1 MKTKYF
7 IFNLMFGSYES
18 AVHIFKGETI
28 DEIVKN
34 NEELQDCKIKNFNY
48 NPETDIDKF
57 SYLNNHNNILFKPET
72 VDFRDGSYK
81 SHSVFNNDYETL
93 VKNNPN
99 CNNGYNKGVSGKLF
113 LETNEEFYDW
123 VEIYGDFPENYKFS
137 DGHSG

>member
-18 AVHIFKGETI
+18 AVYIFKGETI
-28 DEIVKN
+28 QEIVDN
-34 NEELQDCKIKNFNY
+34 NEELQDCKIKDFNY
-48 NPETDIDKF
+48 NPKNDIDKF
-57 SYLNNHNNILFKPET
+57 SYLNTFDNLLFKNET
-72 VDFRDGSYK
+72 VDFRNKNYK
-81 SHSVFNNDYETL
+81 NHEVFINDYETL
-93 VKNNPN
+93 LLHSK
-99 CNNGYNKGVSGKLF
+99 YRTQGVSGELF

>member
-34 NEELQDCKIKNFNY
+34 NEELQNCNIRDYNFNVEE
-48 NPETDIDKF
+48 NINKF
-57 SYLNNHNNILFKPET
+57 SYLNTYKNPLFEGG
-72 VDFRDGSYK
+72 VIFRNDSYK
-81 SHSVFNNDYETL
+81 SHSVFENDYETL
-93 VKNNPN
+93 LKNDPN
-99 CNNGYNKGVSGKLF
+99 CNSGYNKGVSGKLF

>member
-34 NEELQDCKIKNFNY
+34 NEELQNCNIRDYNFNVEE
-48 NPETDIDKF
+48 NINKF
-57 SYLNNHNNILFKPET
+57 SYLNTYKNPLFEGG
-72 VDFRDGSYK
+72 VIFRNDSYK
-81 SHSVFNNDYETL
+81 SHSVFENDYETL
-93 VKNNPN
+93 LKNDPN
-99 CNNGYNKGVSGKLF
+99 CNSGYNKGVSGKLF

-123 VEIYGDFPENYKFS
+123 VEIYADFPEKYKFS